1 MVRNLVDN
9 AINYTPSSEERPG
22 VITVRLLVDS
32 YSQSLVVQV
41 EDNGPGISTA
51 EKERIFEPFYR
62 AVDNTSD
69 GGAGLGLSI
78 ARQVV
83 TRHGGFI
90 SARNH
95 LSGGLEVVIQLLD
108 CEATGGSD
116 ADAPCQ

>member
-1 MVRNLVDN
+1 
-9 AINYTPSSEERPG
+9 
-22 VITVRLLVDS
+22 
-32 YSQSLVVQV
+32 
-41 EDNGPGISTA
+41 
-51 EKERIFEPFYR
+51 
-62 AVDNTSD
+62 
-69 GGAGLGLSI
+69 
-78 ARQVV
+78 VV